1 MWLLV
6 ISLMNCSSVFV
17 KKGGCNGTFKNVL
30 EVCAPEYKT
39 CTLQLPILRTMRFK
53 SSRQLTQIF
62 CSTPLWEYFVA
73 TLTTMRFESSRMS
86 KNERILYV
94 VPFDFCDPTCRLR
107 VKCLLQKH
115 DPWAEKPIR
124 MLQVNDLCLYPKWVW
139 PSGLRPI

>member
-17 KKGGCNGTFKNVL
+17 KKRGCNGTFKNVL
-30 EVCAPEYKT
+30 EVYAPEYKT

-73 TLTTMRFESSRMS
+73 TLTIMRFESSRMS

-107 VKCLLQKH
+107 VRFLLQKH
-115 DPWAEKPIR
+115 DPWAEKQIR

>member
-17 KKGGCNGTFKNVL
+17 KKRGCNGTFKNVL
-30 EVCAPEYKT
+30 EVYAPEYKT

-73 TLTTMRFESSRMS
+73 TLTIMRFESSRMS

-115 DPWAEKPIR
+115 DPWAEKQIR